1 MSAVTVRDRTIEAS
15 DGRTLCVQEGG
26 QLDGRAVLWHGGTP
40 NSRLLFPPDIEVAG
54 RQGVRMISYDRP
66 GYGDSTP
73 QPGRNVADCVADVR
87 AIAQGLGI
95 ERLAVM
101 GGSGGGPHALAC
113 AALLSDLVPA
123 VAVLAS
129 PVPFGAEGIDYFAGQ
144 GELNVEDTKL
154 LLADEEAARRKCE
167 SDRLEMLA
175 AEPPEL
181 FDFLQTLLSPVDAAA
196 MTPELVEHLVL
207 GTHDAMGESSEGWW
221 EDNLA
226 LIGDWGFDLETIETP
241 VLLRHGRQDRF
252 VPFGHGE
259 WLAGHVPGV
268 EAILTED
275 DGHLTLTTRHLSS
288 IFEWLVERLD

>member
-1 MSAVTVRDRTIEAS
+1 MRDRTIKAF
-15 DGRTLCVQEGG
+15 DGRTLCLQEGG
-26 QLDGRAVLWHGGTP
+26 QLDGRPILMHGGTP
-40 NSRLLFPPDIEVAG
+40 NSRLLYPPDVELAE
-54 RQGVRMISYDRP
+54 RQGVRLISYDRP
-66 GYGDSTP
+66 GYGGSAP
-73 QPGRNVADCVADVR
+73 QPGRNVADCVQDVR
-87 AIAQGLGI
+87 AIAQELGFD
-95 ERLAVM
+95 RLAVW

-113 AALLSDLVPA
+113 AALLGDLVPA

-129 PVPFGAEGIDYFAGQ
+129 PVPFDAEGVDYFAGQ

-167 SDRLEMLA
+167 GDRLEMLEAGA
-175 AEPPEL
+175 AEL
-181 FDFLQTLLSPVDAAA
+181 FEYLKTLLSPVDAEALTPA
-196 MTPELVEHLVL
+196 MVDHLILSV
-207 GTHDAMGESSEGWW
+207 HDAMGETSEGWM

-226 LIGDWGFDLETIETP
+226 IMGDWGFELAAIETP

-275 DGHLTLTTRHLSS
+275 DGHLTLTTRHLESVHD
-288 IFEWLVERLD
+288 WLLARLG